1 MTTMRRLVPVP
12 LSRLLLVLSVVLS
25 RPDRQKYYYSQ
36 SHVRN
41 FPYNSPPNDDG
52 VHIVRFL
59 LILFLVCG
67 GVVHSSSLISNNDKN
82 EEASPHDLVPLPL
95 TF

>member
-1 MTTMRRLVPVP
+1 MP
-12 LSRLLLVLSVVLS
+12 LHLCRLLLVRSVVLS

-52 VHIVRFL
+52 VHIVGFL

-67 GVVHSSSLISNNDKN
+67 GVVYSPSLLSNNDKN